1 MSAGSWLLAYG
12 VGLCIQAYWCWPT
25 GYGLWVMA
33 YGLWPIGYGLWVMA
47 YGLWPMGYGLWM
59 LAYANG
65 SRGHMEVFQ
74 NPPSASRLIQQS
86 RATLS
91 L

>member
-1 MSAGSWLLAYG
+1 MCSGLLVLAH
-12 VGLCIQAYWCWPT
+12 
-25 GYGLWVMA
+25 
-33 YGLWPIGYGLWVMA
+33 
-47 YGLWPMGYGLWM
+47 GLWPMGYGLWM

>member
-1 MSAGSWLLAYG
+1 MELAYVFRPIG
-12 VGLCIQAYWCWPT
+12 AGPR
-25 GYGLWVMA
+25 VMA
-33 YGLWPIGYGLWVMA
+33 YGCWPMGYGLLVLA
-47 YGLWPMGYGLWM
+47 HGLWPMGYGLWM

>member
-1 MSAGSWLLAYG
+1 MELAYVFRPIG
-12 VGLCIQAYWCWPT
+12 AGPR
-25 GYGLWVMA
+25 VMA
-33 YGLWPIGYGLWVMA
+33 YGV
-47 YGLWPMGYGLWM
+47 WPMGYGLWM

-91 L
+91 F